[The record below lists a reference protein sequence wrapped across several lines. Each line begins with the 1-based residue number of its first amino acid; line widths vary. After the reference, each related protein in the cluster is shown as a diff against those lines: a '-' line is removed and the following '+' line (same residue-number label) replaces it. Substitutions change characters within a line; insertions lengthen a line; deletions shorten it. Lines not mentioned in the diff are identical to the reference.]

1 MGTRKGHTR
10 KGHTRKKPKPKKKA
24 RPKSRHKLV
33 TSGGQ
38 GCIFEP
44 AIRCKGKSA
53 TRPSRRKTSSK
64 TRKIIS
70 KVMFHEKSAKREFQ
84 MNDRVREIP
93 GHEDWAILWDTL
105 CDTPEYRK
113 ISKTSDIQTCLQKKH
128 LKPTPQQSYPMLV
141 GPFGGDT
148 LNSYSLGIWTKT
160 ALQTQTAFDKAL
172 GTLWNLLENM
182 FFALT
187 QLQGDDPMLHVAHA
201 DITVR
206 NVLVKDSQ
214 TYLIDFG
221 LAYLLSNTGYVKS
234 HLEFLFQGT
243 DRIYEAYPYDYYLY
257 HGHQDTEALVKELQE
272 VEKGDF
278 REYHEEYRRVHE
290 LILGEQDVDRT
301 LVDFMESLLHT
312 KPDVTLLMKS
322 LDVYSVG
329 MLLPTLLYDACQE
342 HQVPWSD
349 LQTFCLQSAHRE
361 KLRLLREMTCFSSQ
375 DRLTPS
381 EAYTRYQ
388 ELQS

>member
-1 MGTRKGHTR
+1 MGRR
-10 KGHTRKKPKPKKKA
+10 KGHTRKKPKPKKKT
-24 RPKSRHKLV
+24 RPKSHHKLV

-44 AIRCKGKSA
+44 AIRCKGKSP
-53 TRPSRRKTSSK
+53 TRPSRRQ
-64 TRKIIS
+64 TRKKIIS

-93 GHEDWAILWDTL
+93 GHEDWAILWETL

-113 ISKTSDIQTCLQKKH
+113 ISQTSDIQTCLQKKH

-148 LNSYSLGIWTKT
+148 LHSYGLGIWTKK
-160 ALQTQTAFDKAL
+160 ALQTQTAFDKAW

-187 QLQGDDPMLHVAHA
+187 QLQEYDQTQMAHA

-221 LAYLLSNTGYVKS
+221 LAYLLSNTDYVKS

-257 HGHQDTEALVKELQE
+257 HGHQDTEALATELQD
-272 VEKGDF
+272 VEKGVF

-290 LILGEQDVDRT
+290 LILGERDVDGT
-301 LVDFMESLLHT
+301 LVEFMKSLRDT
-312 KPDVTLLMKS
+312 KPDVRLLMKS

-349 LQTFCLQSAHRE
+349 LQTFCLQSAHRQKFE
-361 KLRLLREMTCFSSQ
+361 LLGEMTRFSSQ